1 MDDKVDD
8 SIKVISSRKIYELLD
23 VIKLRPHIWLTS
35 KSITSLQDFLNGY
48 MLLGFEDDIYNP
60 GQPSIDDF
68 KYWILD
74 KDKRK
79 LGVGNPYRT
88 VLLHECTGDEEKAF
102 DRFFEYLEEFIKENG
117 V

>member
-8 SIKVISSRKIYELLD
+8 SINVTSSRKIYELLD
-23 VIKLRPHIWLTS
+23 VIKRRPHIWLTT

-48 MLLGFEDDIYNP
+48 MQLGFGDDIYHA

-68 KYWILD
+68 KYRILD
-74 KDKRK
+74 KDKRN

-88 VLLHECTGDEEKAF
+88 VLLHECNGDEEKAF
-102 DRFFEYLEEFIKENG
+102 DRFFEYLEEFMKGKKI
-117 V
+117 